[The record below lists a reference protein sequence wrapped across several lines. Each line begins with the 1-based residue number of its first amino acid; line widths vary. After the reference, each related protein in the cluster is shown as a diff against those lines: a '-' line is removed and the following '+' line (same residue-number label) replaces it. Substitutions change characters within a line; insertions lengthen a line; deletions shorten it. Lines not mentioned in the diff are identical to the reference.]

1 MQDEPLPV
9 GTGQGDV
16 VVRDQHVVVLVED
29 VAVAARRFLVYLVV
43 VAVDHR
49 DAHTVLGSQQQGV
62 VNGQQHVEGL
72 GGTAQEEVAAE
83 GDVPD
88 VHRSADVEGLPPVG
102 CKFGYVIFGYVYVV
116 Q

>member
-16 VVRDQHVVVLVED
+16 VVRDQHVVVLVEYM
-29 VAVAARRFLVYLVV
+29 AVAARRFLVYLVV
-43 VAVDHR
+43 VAIDHR
-49 DAHTVLGSQQQGV
+49 DAHTALGSQQQGV
-62 VNGQQHVEGL
+62 VNSQQHVEGL
-72 GGTAQEEVAAE
+72 GGTAQKEVAAE

-88 VHRSADVEGLPPVG
+88 VHLPADVEGLPPVG
-102 CKFGYVIFGYVYVV
+102 RKFGYVIFGYVYVV

>member
-16 VVRDQHVVVLVED
+16 VVRNQHVVVLVED
-29 VAVAARRFLVYLVV
+29 VTITARRFLVYLVV

-62 VNGQQHVEGL
+62 MNGQQHVEGL
-72 GGTAQEEVAAE
+72 GGTAQKEVAAE
-83 GDVPD
+83 GDIPD
-88 VHRSADVEGLPPVG
+88 VHLPADVEGLPPVG
-102 CKFGYVIFGYVYVV
+102 RKFGYVIFGYVYVV